1 MWMDSHCHLNAVPLL
16 AQQAQILSACA
27 AQQIFCI
34 VPATRSLDYAALS
47 QLAEQSTHLAFALG
61 IHPYFVVQHDVAQI
75 SQLRIDCLQALPT
88 GKLVAIGE
96 TGLDGFLK
104 QLDWAQQQAFFQA
117 QLALACELGLPLILH
132 SRQAVDAVLQQLR
145 RYRPVGGIAHAFNG
159 SLQQAEQLIKLGF
172 KLGFGGAMTY
182 PRALHLQKL
191 ARELPLESI
200 VLETDAPDMPPIF
213 ARDVPN
219 SPLYLP
225 QIAAYLA
232 DYRGVSLLDIQQH
245 TTHNVLN
252 VLPQLRKL
260 LA

>member
-1 MWMDSHCHLNAVPLL
+1 MWVDSHCHLNAAPLF
-16 AQQAQILSACA
+16 AQQTPLLSACA
-27 AQQIFCI
+27 AQHIFCV
-34 VPATRSLDYAALS
+34 VPATRSLDYAALA
-47 QLAEQSTHLAFALG
+47 QLAEQSTQVVFALG
-61 IHPYFVVQHDVAQI
+61 IHPYFVGEHALSEI
-75 SQLRIDCLQALPT
+75 NTLRAACLQALPS

-96 TGLDGFLK
+96 TGLDGFFT

-117 QLALACELGLPLILH
+117 QLALACELDLPVILH
-132 SRQAVDAVLQQLR
+132 SRKAVDAVLQQLR

-159 SLQQAEQLIKLGF
+159 SLQQAHQLIALGF

-191 ARELPLESI
+191 ARELPLGSI
-200 VLETDAPDMPPIF
+200 VLETDAPDMPPVF

-219 SPLYLP
+219 TPLHLP

-232 DYRGVSLLDIQQH
+232 EYRGLSLLEIQQQ
-245 TTHNVLN
+245 TLHNTCE
-252 VLPQLRKL
+252 VLPQLGKL